1 VPNFN
6 CRQRAALALGRDLRL
21 GDLIHRLAEVRGD
34 RPLAEEGVGEGGRG
48 ERLTYRQAA
57 DLVDEWAARI
67 AMRVSAGDRVVVAV
81 PNSYRFFL
89 LSIAASR
96 AGAVVVPV
104 NPRMSG
110 AEIDAVIADSGAA
123 LVIEDER
130 DLAEPV
136 GARPGRRRAR
146 RKGAQ
151 PATPPDAEAA
161 EAAEAEDGPPGPAGS
176 AREGE
181 AVVAG
186 ENGDPAG
193 PGGGEIA
200 AIFYTSGT
208 TGLPKGA
215 ELTHR
220 ALCAPASPTSLWP
233 NGVRRDEAVVG
244 LPVAHIMGFAT
255 LVALAGAG
263 IPVFFLPRFDAGP
276 ALDALEVRQA
286 TIFVGVPAMYRLML
300 EAGAEQRDLRS
311 VRVWASGA
319 DVMPDDLARRFQR
332 LGASVTLPYVG
343 ISLGQ
348 AFFAEGYGMVESGGG
363 VAGILIPPY
372 LPVGFAQALG
382 WVVPPYRFKVVAPDG
397 KRVKRGRVGEL
408 WIKGPGILRGYHGN
422 EDETRRTLTHDG
434 WLRTGDLARRGP
446 FGLVVFAGRQKDM
459 IKSGGYS
466 VFAVEVERALEEH
479 PAVAEAAVLGIPD
492 LRRGEIP
499 VAAVRLKPGL
509 VATEAALI
517 SWARQRISG
526 YKVPRAVRIV
536 DEFPRTGT
544 HKVQKPAL
552 RHLFPAG

>member
-1 VPNFN
+1 MVAFNF
-6 CRQRAALALGRDLRL
+6 RERAMLAMGRDLRL
-21 GDLIHRLAEVRGD
+21 GDLIHRLAAIRGD
-34 RPLAEEGVGEGGRG
+34 RPLAEESVGDGGTG
-48 ERLTYRQAA
+48 ERVTYRQAA

-67 AMRVSAGDRVVVAV
+67 AMRVSSGDRVVVAV

-89 LSIAASR
+89 LCIAASR

-104 NPRMSG
+104 NPLMSDT
-110 AEIDAVIADSGAA
+110 EIDAVIADSGAA

-136 GARPGRRRAR
+136 GAGRRGRGR
-146 RKGAQ
+146 RKATQAPGVAPVPGEP
-151 PATPPDAEAA
+151 PAGPVADGGPAA
-161 EAAEAEDGPPGPAGS
+161 EAGPV
-176 AREGE
+176 GE
-181 AVVAG
+181 VGQV
-186 ENGDPAG
+186 
-193 PGGGEIA
+193 A

-220 ALCAPASPTSLWP
+220 ALCAPAVPTSLWP
-233 NGVRRDEAVVG
+233 SGIRRDEAVVG

-263 IPVFFLPRFDAGP
+263 IPVFFLPRFRAAA
-276 ALDALEVRQA
+276 ALEALEVRQS

-332 LGASVTLPYVG
+332 MGASLTLPYVG
-343 ISLGQ
+343 MSLGQ

-363 VAGILIPPY
+363 VAGIVVPPY

-382 WVVPPYRFKVVAPDG
+382 WVLPPYRFRVVGPDG
-397 KRVKRGRVGEL
+397 DRMKRGRVGEL
-408 WIKGPGILRGYHGN
+408 WIKGPGVLRGYHGN
-422 EDETRRTLTHDG
+422 EDETRRALTEDG

-446 FGLVVFAGRQKDM
+446 FGMVIFAGRQKDV

-479 PAVAEAAVLGIPD
+479 PAVAEAVVLGIPD
-492 LRRGEIP
+492 VRRGEIP
-499 VAAVRLKPGL
+499 VAAVRLRPGL
-509 VATEAALI
+509 AATEAALI
-517 SWARQRISG
+517 SFARQRLSS

-536 DEFPRTGT
+536 DDFPRTGT

-552 RHLFPAG
+552 RHLFSGA

>member
-1 VPNFN
+1 MVAFN
-6 CRQRAALALGRDLRL
+6 CRERLTLALGRDLRL
-21 GDLIHRLAEVRGD
+21 GDLIHRLAAIRGD
-34 RPLAEEGVGEGGRG
+34 RPLAEESVGEGGAG

-67 AMRVSAGDRVVVAV
+67 AMRVSSGDRVVVAV
-81 PNSYRFFL
+81 PNGYRSFL
-89 LSIAASR
+89 LCIAASR

-104 NPRMSG
+104 NPRMSD

-130 DLAEPV
+130 DLSEPV
-136 GARPGRRRAR
+136 GAGRRGR
-146 RKGAQ
+146 RKGA
-151 PATPPDAEAA
+151 PLVPVGNPSPT
-161 EAAEAEDGPPGPAGS
+161 
-176 AREGE
+176 E
-181 AVVAG
+181 AVS
-186 ENGDPAG
+186 G
-193 PGGGEIA
+193 PVGGGDIA

-220 ALCAPASPTSLWP
+220 ALCAPAAPTSLWP
-233 NGVRRDEAVVG
+233 SGIHRDEAVVG

-263 IPVFFLPRFDAGP
+263 IPVFFMPRFSAAA
-276 ALDALEVRQA
+276 ALEALEVRQA

-332 LGASVTLPYVG
+332 MGASATLPYVG
-343 ISLGQ
+343 VSVGQ

-363 VAGILIPPY
+363 VAGIVVPPY

-382 WVVPPYRFKVVAPDG
+382 WVLPPYRFKVVAPDG
-397 KRVKRGRVGEL
+397 SRVKRGRVGEL
-408 WIKGPGILRGYHGN
+408 WVKGPGILRGYHGN
-422 EDETRRTLTHDG
+422 EDETRRALTEDG

-492 LRRGEIP
+492 VRRGEIP
-499 VAAVRLKPGL
+499 VAAVRLRAGL
-509 VATEAALI
+509 EATEAALI
-517 SWARQRISG
+517 SFARQRLSG

-536 DEFPRTGT
+536 EDFPRTGT

-552 RHLFPAG
+552 RHLFVGA

>member
-1 VPNFN
+1 MVTFN
-6 CRQRAALALGRDLRL
+6 CRERVELALGRDLRL
-21 GDLIHRLAEVRGD
+21 GDLIHRLAAIRGD
-34 RPLAEEGVGEGGRG
+34 RSLAEESVGEGGAG
-48 ERLTYRQAA
+48 ERLSYRQAA

-81 PNSYRFFL
+81 PNGYRFFL
-89 LSIAASR
+89 LCIATSR

-104 NPRMSG
+104 NPRMSD

-130 DLAEPV
+130 ELSEPV
-136 GARPGRRRAR
+136 GAGRRGRRR
-146 RKGAQ
+146 
-151 PATPPDAEAA
+151 
-161 EAAEAEDGPPGPAGS
+161 GPPLAVGGD
-176 AREGE
+176 REGR
-181 AVVAG
+181 
-186 ENGDPAG
+186 DPAPVG
-193 PGGGEIA
+193 AGDVA

-220 ALCAPASPTSLWP
+220 ALCAPAAPTSLWP
-233 NGVRRDEAVVG
+233 SGIRRDEAVVG

-263 IPVFFLPRFDAGP
+263 IPVFFMPLFNAAA
-276 ALDALEVRQA
+276 ALEALEVRQA

-332 LGASVTLPYVG
+332 MGASATLPYVG
-343 ISLGQ
+343 MSVGQ

-363 VAGILIPPY
+363 VAGIVVPPY

-382 WVVPPYRFKVVAPDG
+382 WVLPPYRFKVVAPDG
-397 KRVKRGRVGEL
+397 GRVKRGRVGEL
-408 WIKGPGILRGYHGN
+408 WVRGPGILRGYHGN
-422 EDETRRTLTHDG
+422 EDETRRTLTEDG

-446 FGLVVFAGRQKDM
+446 FGMVIFAGRQKDM

-466 VFAVEVERALEEH
+466 VFAVEVEKALEEH

-492 LRRGEIP
+492 RRRGEIP
-499 VAAVRLKPGL
+499 VAAVRLRPGL
-509 VATEAALI
+509 EATEAALV
-517 SWARQRISG
+517 SFARQRLSG

-536 DEFPRTGT
+536 DDFPRTGT

-552 RHLFPAG
+552 RHLFAGA